1 MEISKENKNK
11 KNLGRGIGSLL
22 GGHVSIPELAG
33 ETPSATKGKD
43 LSQVADVGGVGGVKV
58 QFVPIEKLVPSPY
71 QPRQNFSPEELSE
84 LAQSIKEK
92 GVLQPLLVRRMGDK
106 GFEIIAGE
114 RRWRACQKAGIYEVP
129 VIIKEFDDRETLE
142 VAIIENIQRSNLNP
156 IEEAK
161 AYWRLA
167 QEFDLS
173 QNQIAEKVGKDRATV
188 ANIMRLMALAP
199 QVQDMLASGRISL
212 GHAKVLLSVKEP
224 EKQFSLAQQAER
236 KNLSVRALE
245 KLLKTELTETLNHSL
260 EGEQEA
266 GDQKQQSW
274 QLSAKALAERL
285 SKKWGTKVE
294 ITGNSH
300 SGELTIKYYS
310 ADQLNEL
317 AERWLG
323 DS

>member
-1 MEISKENKNK
+1 MEITKENKNK

-22 GGHVSIPELAG
+22 GGGLALSDLTGELQPVEKEKDKLVSAEGSTGLG
-33 ETPSATKGKD
+33 M
-43 LSQVADVGGVGGVKV
+43 KV

-71 QPRQNFSPEELSE
+71 QPRQHFAPEELAE

-129 VIIKEFDDRETLE
+129 VIIKEFNDRETLE
-142 VAIIENIQRSNLNP
+142 VAIIENIQRENLNP

-161 AYWRLA
+161 AYWRLT
-167 QEFDLS
+167 QEFNLS

-188 ANIMRLMALAP
+188 ANIMRLMSLSP
-199 QVQDMLASGRISL
+199 QVQEMLAADRINL
-212 GHAKVLLSVKEP
+212 GHAKVLLSVKEADR
-224 EKQFSLAQQAER
+224 QLAFAQQVER

-245 KLLKTELTETLNHSL
+245 KLVKTELAAAVTDFNGNNES
-260 EGEQEA
+260 QE
-266 GDQKQQSW
+266 DDKVWKTSVD
-274 QLSAKALAERL
+274 ALIERL
-285 SKKWGTKVE
+285 AKKWGTKVE
-294 ITGNSH
+294 IKGDRQ
-300 SGELTIKYYS
+300 SGEVMIKYYS
-310 ADQLNEL
+310 AEQLNEL
-317 AERWLG
+317 VENWLK